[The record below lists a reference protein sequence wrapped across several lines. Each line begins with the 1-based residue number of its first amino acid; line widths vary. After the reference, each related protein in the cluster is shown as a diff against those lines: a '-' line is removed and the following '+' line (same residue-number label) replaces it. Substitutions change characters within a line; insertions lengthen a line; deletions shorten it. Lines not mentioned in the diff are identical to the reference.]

1 MRAIFVGLLLTASAF
16 AQDVVL
22 PDGKAKALVQDAC
35 GDCHGL
41 DRVVSSGMSADKWK
55 TTVTRM
61 VKKGAALSPEQID
74 DVVEYLSVYFAA
86 EKININHATA
96 QDLQIDMQFTPR
108 RGGGNCG
115 VPEGERRFQG
125 LRGASES
132 AGSRSEKAGSEKRP
146 ILVLAT
152 RHAAA

>member
-1 MRAIFVGLLLTASAF
+1 MRAIFIGLLCIASAA
-16 AQDVVL
+16 AQDVAL

-35 GDCHGL
+35 ADCHGL

-74 DVVEYLSVYFAA
+74 QVVEYLSVYFAA

-96 QDLQIDMQFTPR
+96 QDLQIDMQFTAAEAEAIVAYRKANGDFKDFAGLQKVP
-108 RGGGNCG
+108 G
-115 VPEGERRFQG
+115 VDPKKLEAKKDQF
-125 LRGASES
+125 AF
-132 AGSRSEKAGSEKRP
+132 
-146 ILVLAT
+146 
-152 RHAAA
+152 